1 MNVRRMCFVALMAAL
16 ICAIAPVAVPVGPIP
31 ITLATFAVYLTGALL
46 GATGGYLVGY
56 LPCAAMIGVASDR
69 WGDRKWTTPLAM
81 VAGTAA
87 CYALGTAWYMGFSGV
102 NLGGAMAACVVPF
115 LPGDALKIAAA
126 SAVAAALRGRMA
138 ALRRA

>member
-1 MNVRRMCFVALMAAL
+1 MC
-16 ICAIAPVAVPVGPIP
+16 IRDS
-31 ITLATFAVYLTGALL
+31 
-46 GATGGYLVGY
+46 GYLVGY
-56 LPCAAMIGVASDR
+56 LPCAAMIGFASDR
-69 WGDRKWTTPLAM
+69 WGDRKWTIPLAM
-81 VAGTAA
+81 AAGTAA